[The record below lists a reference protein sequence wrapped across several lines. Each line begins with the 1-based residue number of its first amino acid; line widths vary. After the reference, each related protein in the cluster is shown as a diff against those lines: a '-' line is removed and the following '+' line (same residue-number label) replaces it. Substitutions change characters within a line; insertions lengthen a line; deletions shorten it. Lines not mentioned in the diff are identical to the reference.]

1 MTVQEALKQ
10 LTELEKTRHAY
21 EHAIGL
27 IYCDAVTAAPEDS
40 GRGRGETLG
49 TLSGL
54 SYEVFANP
62 QVGGLLA
69 FLREH
74 SGELTPLQNRQV
86 EMLNREY
93 ERISKVPQA
102 EYVQYA
108 QLLNEADTVWHRAKR
123 DNDFPSFAPCL
134 KQIVE
139 TQRRFAGYFDPAR
152 DPYDVS
158 LDEYER
164 GLEQAQ
170 LDRFFSALR
179 EKLAPL
185 VHRIQA
191 EGAPVDDSFLHQEF
205 PIAQQRALS
214 DYLMELMTIDRSHCS
229 IGETEH
235 PFTTNFNKYDVRITT
250 KYHLDDMTNSLFSV
264 VHEGGHA
271 LYELHTGDELM
282 NTCLAGGA
290 TMGIHESQSRLFE
303 NMIGRSEAF
312 VERIFPKLLE
322 LFPEQLKGVT
332 PRQFYRAI
340 NKCEPSLIRIEAD
353 ELTYPLH
360 IMVRYDIE
368 KLLFA
373 GEISIDELP
382 RIWAEKM
389 KEYLGVE
396 VPDDRRGVLQDSH
409 WSGGSLGYFPSY
421 AIGSAYAA
429 QIVDAMSRDLDV
441 PALVREGNLAPIVE
455 WLTQR
460 IYQYGK
466 AKDPDELLRIATGKS
481 FDPTYYTDY
490 LTRKYSA
497 IYNLK

>member
-1 MTVQEALKQ
+1 MTVREALQK
-10 LTELEKTRHAY
+10 LAELEKTRHAY

-54 SYEVFANP
+54 SYQVFANS
-62 QVGGLLA
+62 QVGELLA

-74 SGELTPLQNRQV
+74 GGELTPLQNRQV
-86 EMLNREY
+86 EVLTREY
-93 ERISKVPQA
+93 DRISKVPQD
-102 EYVQYA
+102 EYVKYA
-108 QLLNEADTVWHRAKR
+108 ELLNDADTVWHRAKR
-123 DNDFPSFAPCL
+123 DNDFPSFAPYL

-139 TQRRFAGYFDPAR
+139 TQRRFSGYYDSSR

-164 GLEQAQ
+164 GLDQAQ

-179 EKLAPL
+179 EKIAPL
-185 VHRIQA
+185 VHRIQT
-191 EGAPVDDSFLHQEF
+191 EGKPVDDSFLHQEF
-205 PIAQQRALS
+205 PLDKQRELS

-250 KYHLDDMTNSLFSV
+250 KYKLEDMTSSMFSV
-264 VHEGGHA
+264 IHEGGHA

-282 NTCLAGGA
+282 NTSLAGGA

-303 NMIGRSEAF
+303 NMIGRSEGF
-312 VERIFPKLLE
+312 VERIFPKLQE

-332 PRQFYRAI
+332 AHQMYRAV
-340 NKCEPSLIRIEAD
+340 NKCEPSLIRTEAD

-373 GEISIDELP
+373 GAVSVDELP

-389 KEYLGVE
+389 KEYLGIK

-429 QIVDAMSRDLDV
+429 QIMDSMEKDLDV
-441 PALVREGNLAPIVE
+441 PALVRAGELAPIVE

-466 AKDPDELLRIATGKS
+466 SKDPDELLHLATGKS
-481 FDPTYYTDY
+481 FDPDYYTDY
-490 LTRKYSA
+490 LTKKYSA
-497 IYNLK
+497 IYGLD